1 MLQCRVSE
9 IPPSWAQRD
18 RVWQNWHF
26 KSKFLVAIFFCYK
39 LNWAFFHVSFLT
51 SIRMKNTWSPSC
63 HTLKKKQSVSTCYVL
78 ILFSNKS
85 GAVMQ
90 AVCRISDG
98 LLLTPPP
105 QGRGLPAIT
114 YPQHMW
120 TRHSSVQSKTSNN
133 PSHAPEVGN
142 LERQSSIRS
151 TLSSAEVFT
160 FLSSQSN
167 ASFFIHNASAEV

>member
-1 MLQCRVSE
+1 
-9 IPPSWAQRD
+9 
-18 RVWQNWHF
+18 
-26 KSKFLVAIFFCYK
+26 
-39 LNWAFFHVSFLT
+39 
-51 SIRMKNTWSPSC
+51 
-63 HTLKKKQSVSTCYVL
+63 
-78 ILFSNKS
+78 
-85 GAVMQ
+85 MQ

-151 TLSSAEVFT
+151 TLSSAEVYYLHFYRHSLPCLNAVIGET
-160 FLSSQSN
+160 PFSVILGPRIKSVSQVSHRHSPVL
-167 ASFFIHNASAEV
+167 ASPYMYIMQVQRYK